1 MEADR
6 VSVLE
11 GNTDLGRRENVIRGS
26 SIGVRD
32 HGMATKATRR
42 NLGRS
47 LTLPHGGRGEQPGKG
62 RTPPKG

>member
-1 MEADR
+1 
-6 VSVLE
+6 
-11 GNTDLGRRENVIRGS
+11 
-26 SIGVRD
+26 
-32 HGMATKATRR
+32 MATKATRR